1 MTYTNLKALIATWA
15 KRTDLTALIPGFIQQ
30 AESRIGRALRVRQ
43 METALADS
51 AISSGYEVALPSDFL
66 SLKAVWPTA
75 YPATVIKP
83 QPLSAVLAQGVRWSG
98 VPSMVAVTS
107 SALRFDGVGA
117 VSGVYFGSI
126 PALSDAAP
134 SNWLLAAHP
143 DAYLFAS
150 LAELCTYTQNG
161 EEAAIWAA
169 RSDQVIKE
177 IQQAD
182 MRDRF
187 SGALTAKKG

>member
-1 MTYTNLKALIATWA
+1 MTYTELKAQIATWA
-15 KRTDLTALIPGFIQQ
+15 KRTDLTTLIPGFIQQ

-43 METALADS
+43 MEMALADTAINS
-51 AISSGYEVALPSDFL
+51 AYEVALPSGFL

-83 QPLSAVLAQGVRWSG
+83 QPLSAVMAQGVRAGS
-98 VPSMVAVTS
+98 PSMVAVTA
-107 SALRFDGVGA
+107 SALRFDGAGT
-117 VSGVYFGSI
+117 VSGVYFGAI
-126 PALSDAAP
+126 PALGDSVA
-134 SNWLLAAHP
+134 SNWLLAAHA

-161 EEAAIWAA
+161 EESAIWAA

>member
-1 MTYTNLKALIATWA
+1 MTYTELKALIATWA

-30 AESRIGRALRVRQ
+30 AESRMGRALRVRQ
-43 METALADS
+43 MEAALADS
-51 AISSGYEVALPSDFL
+51 AIDAGYEVALPSDFL

-75 YPATVIKP
+75 YPAIVIKP
-83 QPLSAVLAQGVRWSG
+83 QPLAAVLAQGVRAGS
-98 VPSMVAVTS
+98 PSMVAVTAD
-107 SALRFDGVGA
+107 ALRFDGVGT
-117 VSGVYFGSI
+117 VTGVYFAAV
-126 PALSDAAP
+126 PALGDSLA

-143 DAYLFAS
+143 DAYLFAA

-161 EEAAIWAA
+161 EESAIWAA

>member
-1 MTYTNLKALIATWA
+1 MTYTELKALIAVWS
-15 KRTDLTALIPGFIQQ
+15 KRSDLTALIPGFIQQ
-30 AESRIGRALRVRQ
+30 AEARMGRALRVRQ
-43 METALADS
+43 MEAALADS

-75 YPATVIKP
+75 YPAIVIKP
-83 QPLSAVLAQGVRWSG
+83 QPLSAVLAQGVRAGS
-98 VPSMVAVTS
+98 PSMVAVTAD
-107 SALRFDGVGA
+107 ALRFDGTGTVT
-117 VSGVYFGSI
+117 GVYFAAI
-126 PALSDAAP
+126 PALSDSVA

-150 LAELCTYTQNG
+150 LAELSTYAQDDR
-161 EEAAIWAA
+161 ESAIWSA
-169 RSDQVIKE
+169 RSDQVIRE